1 MATENTNAEVSHSK
15 SSSIQDNSSEQSPSS
30 KRSSTPHFG
39 KALAIRALYG
49 SSSSRSTGSR
59 KVRANDVKALPSRL
73 SKVSLP
79 DQDSTKN

>member
-39 KALAIRALYG
+39 KALAFRALFG
-49 SSSSRSTGSR
+49 SRSRRTGSR
-59 KVRANDVKALPSRL
+59 KDRANDVKASPSRL